1 MNNKKFQK
9 KINNSIIKKI
19 INNTPNFLLK
29 TAPILISLL
38 ALFFSYKSYSDKLFS
53 EPLAYHITTEKNVN
67 NTKDATEDNIATEGQ
82 TMPVIK
88 RSSGFIKNTTGIV
101 YFQGKYIRV
110 VKFPTMDFS
119 KHFNVLQKI
128 FLNDTSTSVGI
139 KNLEYPLSQG
149 NIKKYTYFFL
159 LIEGM
164 DGSKNL
170 HMITYY
176 YNKEEGKV
184 LSKNYDEME
193 ILDPE
198 SSEDYT
204 DFFLV
209 AKKDFFS
216 LKKDLKENNLL

>member
-1 MNNKKFQK
+1 MNNKKFEKQ
-9 KINNSIIKKI
+9 INNSIIKRTIKNI
-19 INNTPNFLLK
+19 PNFLLK
-29 TAPILISLL
+29 ATPILISLL

-53 EPLAYHITTEKNVN
+53 EPLAYHITTENNVN
-67 NTKDATEDNIATEGQ
+67 NAKDITEDNIATKGQ
-82 TMPVIK
+82 TKPLIK

-101 YFQGKYIRV
+101 YFQGEYKSI
-110 VKFPTMDFS
+110 VKFPTMDSS
-119 KHFNVLQKI
+119 KRLNILQKI
-128 FLNDTSTSVGI
+128 FLNDISTSVGI

-149 NIKKYTYFFL
+149 DTKKYTYFFL

-184 LSKNYDEME
+184 LSKNYDEMQ

-198 SSEDYT
+198 SSKDYT
-204 DFFLV
+204 AFFLE

-216 LKKDLKENNLL
+216 LKKSLKENSLL